1 MSPFRGALGRTRVC
15 ALTYTHTHARTHAHT
30 RERPNIHRYPPQ
42 AAHRNAATCDF
53 QVMGSLLVSV
63 LLLGFKLN
71 SLKEIVQTIQRAK
84 ELAVNVALQQRQ
96 LEGEELSLWDV
107 NTAYDTKHR
116 ADRILAIESAQ
127 GPSCSA
133 AESELVAEGLGMF
146 AVFETSSTLAAM
158 MKHVATIDRAETK
171 HDQASGLLLGRSE
184 AVIRGATPPQLA
196 AYCLNFD
203 SRYVLSILNPDV
215 DLRNET
221 IEIRSAHHT
230 IGFYRGKATGVS
242 DRTFLFS
249 AIAKKVV
256 DEPVTYV
263 VVVVPIPKHAN
274 ITAKDEAKAVR
285 AENRRTFRF
294 TEEAPGLTRVEYA
307 CALDMKGF
315 FPQWLTNKVIL
326 PTQMDGLRIMQVL
339 RLRIL

>member
-1 MSPFRGALGRTRVC
+1 MVIVW
-15 ALTYTHTHARTHAHT
+15 YTNLPHEPIPHARPRARTHTVPHT
-30 RERPNIHRYPPQ
+30 PDVHTDTPGRPTEMP
-42 AAHRNAATCDF
+42 ATCKV

-84 ELAVNVALQQRQ
+84 ELKVNVALQQRQ
-96 LEGEELSLWDV
+96 LEGEELALWDA
-107 NTAYDTKHR
+107 NAAYDTRHR
-116 ADRILAIESAQ
+116 ADRTLAIESAQ
-127 GPSCSA
+127 GPSCNA

-158 MKHVATIDRAETK
+158 MKHVATIDQAETK
-171 HDQASGLLLGRSE
+171 HDEASGHLLGRSE
-184 AVIRGATPPQLA
+184 AVIRGATPLQLA

-203 SRYVLSILNPDV
+203 SRYVLSTLNADV

-230 IGFYRGKATGVS
+230 IGFYRGKITGAS

-249 AIAKKVV
+249 AIAKKVA
-256 DEPVTYV
+256 DDPVTYV
-263 VVVVPIPKHAN
+263 VVVMPISKHAK

-307 CALDMKGF
+307 CSLDMKGF
-315 FPQWLTNKVIL
+315 IPQWLTNKVII
-326 PTQMDGLRIMQVL
+326 PTQLDGLRIMQVM
-339 RLRIL
+339 RLIIL